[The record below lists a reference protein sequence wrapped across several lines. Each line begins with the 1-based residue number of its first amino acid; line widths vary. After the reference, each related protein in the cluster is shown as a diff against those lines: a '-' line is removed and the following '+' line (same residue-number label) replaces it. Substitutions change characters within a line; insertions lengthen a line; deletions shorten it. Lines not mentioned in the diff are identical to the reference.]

1 MATAHVRIRARWS
14 QKAGVLMES
23 RKSLFVVIRRYGP
36 PYDPQKPLEAQLDWE
51 GHRLFMNALEAEGL
65 ARLAGPLEGTTEVLL
80 VFRADSENEIDER
93 LKADPW
99 TRSGIL
105 STSRIARWEP
115 TARRGGV
122 ESSHDS
128 PLEGGSI
135 EAQRRNGLLLTR
147 RWREMNSNFRF
158 RDRQAKWRRMRY
170 GFSCSTTERL
180 LGLTLAGDDLS
191 GLPKTFPAT
200 HHVDNGS
207 DVRASPTGMP
217 ALYPRP

>member
-1 MATAHVRIRARWS
+1 MRAHPVRAENVGGGGAITDAPPFGRGLFRDVAIDPDTTTTS
-14 QKAGVLMES
+14 AGLIPFGS
-23 RKSLFVVIRRYGP
+23 PGRR
-36 PYDPQKPLEAQLDWE
+36 
-51 GHRLFMNALEAEGL
+51 
-65 ARLAGPLEGTTEVLL
+65 RLADAGQHALGRLEVLL